1 MVVNRYIYLIII
13 LFFMISNQVNA
24 SLSASVDRTRVSEN
38 DIISLTIRSTDGP
51 FENTNELAKL
61 KRDFS
66 ILNTQRNNAI
76 SIVNGRREANY
87 DLKLVLAP
95 NRTGTLTIPSFASNG
110 ETSLP
115 IDIEVAAGS
124 VSTDQELRDVFL
136 ENEVSTPEAYVQE
149 QILYTLKLHH
159 SVGLEDASISPL
171 DIENAVIEQ
180 LGEQRKYETVLEGIR
195 YSVIE
200 LRYAIFPQSSGRLE
214 IPAQVFSGR
223 TTSQF
228 LGFRAYDSRYVRSRS
243 ATHIIN
249 ILPKPASY
257 PQNQPWLPTWELK
270 VQDSWQLHEPEF
282 RVGEPVTRTISMV
295 GRGLTAAQLPEINLT
310 APDGIKLYP
319 DQLQSDDVVTDDGIM
334 GQNSIATAFVPSQ
347 EGAAKLPGFTVN
359 WWNTQRNRLEQTV
372 IAPKIVRILPASA
385 ASMAAAPPQLAAPLR
400 LDTTPAASVAGTGS
414 FSGGYWPVATLVVT
428 ALWLV
433 TLLLWWWSR
442 REKSAHTGSN
452 GQSDISLKQAF
463 RELQKACRRD
473 DPQAARKALI
483 AWHSRLKPES
493 GIMNLDAI
501 ASHVDHPELTDELA
515 ELNARL
521 YGNGAT
527 GDGWSGKEL
536 LQVTAAI
543 TKDAQTESR
552 RTDTGHDTLA
562 PLYPL

>member
-1 MVVNRYIYLIII
+1 MVENLYIYLIIM
-13 LFFMISNQVNA
+13 LFAMISSQVNA
-24 SLSASVDRTRVSEN
+24 ALTASVDRTRVSEN

-115 IDIEVAAGS
+115 IAIEVAAGS

-257 PQNQPWLPTWELK
+257 PQNQPWLPTWELQ

-295 GRGLTAAQLPEINLT
+295 GRGLTAAQLPAINLT

-319 DQLQSDDVVTDDGIM
+319 DKLQSDDVVTDDGIV

-347 EGAAKLPGFTVN
+347 EGATVLPGFTVN

-372 IAPKIVRILPASA
+372 IAPKTVRILPASA
-385 ASMAAAPPQLAAPLR
+385 ASLAAAPPQLAAPLR
-400 LDTTPAASVAGTGS
+400 LDTTPVTSTGETGRYS
-414 FSGGYWPVATLVVT
+414 SGYWPVATLVAS

-433 TLLLWWWSR
+433 TLLLWWLSR
-442 REKSAHTGSN
+442 RQKPARAGIN
-452 GQSDISLKQAF
+452 GQSDLSLKQAF
-463 RELQKACRRD
+463 RDLQKACRRD
-473 DPQAARKALI
+473 DPQAARQALI
-483 AWHSRLKPES
+483 TWYSRLQPGP

-501 ASHVDHPELTDELA
+501 ASHADHPELADQLT

-521 YGNGAT
+521 YGNGTT
-527 GDGWSGKEL
+527 GDDWSGKEL
-536 LQVTAAI
+536 LRLTAAI
-543 TKDAQTESR
+543 TKDAQAESKR
-552 RTDTGHDTLA
+552 ADAGHDALA